1 MAVRSR
7 REMAYGDD
15 RQGKDCMHPFKHC
28 PGHRHKS
35 GGMVCSLLE
44 GPDLLEPTRKPL
56 RLFVLDLRVCS
67 LF

>member
-1 MAVRSR
+1 
-7 REMAYGDD
+7 
-15 RQGKDCMHPFKHC
+15 MHPFKHC

-56 RLFVLDLRVCS
+56 SLFVLELRVCS